1 MGDDEPGAPA
11 LGESPLEYHPSMSGL
26 LTLLHYL
33 GREQWQV
40 GSLTGAVASQN
51 VTEARKGQLS
61 TVGNRA

>member
-1 MGDDEPGAPA
+1 MGA
-11 LGESPLEYHPSMSGL
+11 LEALALASVEATLKYHPVCAGA
-26 LTLLHYL
+26 LTQTRYP
-33 GREQWQV
+33 GREQWQA